1 MYIFVDVETNGIGE
15 FHPPTQIITQLSFIK
30 TDLHGNIVQKY
41 SNLIKGAEK
50 LANIPQVVFTLE
62 QLNRDG
68 VELEYALINLKNAME
83 DNPLFVAHN
92 AEFDSSIIK
101 RDADILGIDIELK
114 NCFCTMK
121 SSTNFC
127 KIISFKKKEYKWP
140 KLSELAKKLDIEY
153 DSTKLHNSEVDTDLL
168 RECFLKGKNLGVF
181 R

>member
-1 MYIFVDVETNGIGE
+1 
-15 FHPPTQIITQLSFIK
+15 
-30 TDLHGNIVQKY
+30 
-41 SNLIKGAEK
+41 
-50 LANIPQVVFTLE
+50 
-62 QLNRDG
+62 
-68 VELEYALINLKNAME
+68 
-83 DNPLFVAHN
+83 
-92 AEFDSSIIK
+92 
-101 RDADILGIDIELK
+101 
-114 NCFCTMK
+114 MK